1 MRACNSRSN
10 FAPIV
15 ELYSPNTLTSIRF
28 TMNIKENRQLPFLDV
43 VTKKADNTNGYIKKN
58 INARLYKIPCS
69 CEKVYIGEIGR
80 TINVR
85 MKKNRV
91 GLVKAQHPTAQT
103 IPGLYCQ
110 TGNASQHLLHSDSD
124 IRLDAQGAFTR
135 DIRLFTQNEVHSTSS
150 PAKERPTFHA
160 KRVPLHHPP
169 VKGRPTFH
177 AKRGPPHLP
186 PAQRLINMT
195 FHVKRDPPH
204 FPPCLGM
211 YDNFPCEARFE
222 AVDRDLHPPLC
233 GSTIPPQPLRP
244 APQPRPT
251 ARPRPSPL
259 QTPSTIDYIRMHEA
273 SPLTPPPS
281 LQRGSIR
288 SRASGPSV
296 FLFQSEP
303 LKNHDP
309 FQSIERPTFVFDN
322 AKMIAESIQMTPYSS
337 QNHVDSRLIR
347 QFKSPSKEPAWL
359 RYDISASIDNSRDKL
374 NDEEVN
380 RSYDSYETVQRNHVR
395 PYTRNESRGFSD
407 SFNMTNSSNSTNQM
421 IMESIYGPQTISKM
435 LQNSEELNDNLNRK
449 NNDMQ
454 NIEMTPFKS
463 TPDHQEDIDS
473 YIFHSDLSKSHNL
486 QRVSQYIQSL
496 PDLPV
501 YESMNECQTR
511 SNRESILFASTIQE
525 PIVDE
530 TKIASESILS
540 PIPPPPAPPD
550 PSQNITK
557 KSNPTTGERIFS
569 ALRSVTSQSYIDAS
583 EFYNSVLS
591 SAQQVQ
597 QFAFPSTSPPTFI
610 NDSTEEHLQEAEYLQ
625 DMREIYAET
634 DSDLSGL
641 DVSRR
646 SSDLYSPELNLEA
659 HRTAQEVYNSLQDP
673 PSSPLLLKDHNHESY
688 LSDPSFTRT
697 SEDIFNSLEQR
708 RKSIERLNG
717 IHEYVELDATDLSRR
732 RSSQELY
739 VALEEVQLKRRLS
752 QAIIHFLQKHYKSLH
767 KHLEESFLGYAI
779 NDHNNARSG
788 NRRSSLGPEPEPP
801 PDESTLKRAI
811 SCESVCSDTS
821 VNLNDLEEAP
831 IVGHICVG
839 LEYERWGGR
848 GNDCEGDL
856 AVSVLEARDLIAADG
871 SPAQDTFVRVCL
883 LPDRQ
888 THVQTRIYR
897 GSPSPSYQE
906 KFLFPLD
913 EGPTGKTLLVEVFS
927 DESNING
934 GASLIGEANLKLGP
948 AARPPATTWLALSG
962 SALPIPHLGELMFS
976 LSYLPTA
983 ERLTLVVV
991 KARNLHGANSS
1002 SGDFFVK
1009 VYLLQQGKKMHK
1021 KRTSVKKGEK
1031 SPIFNEAIIF
1041 NVPAHTL
1048 QTIQLRLTVA
1058 EINGDQGTNPKTYSV
1073 GHIIIGSTSMGKA
1086 LAHWRQMLMALRR
1099 PIAMWHPLRK

>member
-1 MRACNSRSN
+1 MSWVFTGLAVALIIVISASVTLVLCKRYCTGWQFSTRN
-10 FAPIV
+10 FWSVCEEWRQRLSWLWAPR
-15 ELYSPNTLTSIRF
+15 E
-28 TMNIKENRQLPFLDV
+28 
-43 VTKKADNTNGYIKKN
+43 
-58 INARLYKIPCS
+58 
-69 CEKVYIGEIGR
+69 EK
-80 TINVR
+80 
-85 MKKNRV
+85 V

-124 IRLDAQGAFTR
+124 IRLDAQGAFT
-135 DIRLFTQNEVHSTSS
+135 
-150 PAKERPTFHA
+150 
-160 KRVPLHHPP
+160 
-169 VKGRPTFH
+169 
-177 AKRGPPHLP
+177 
-186 PAQRLINMT
+186 
-195 FHVKRDPPH
+195 
-204 FPPCLGM
+204 
-211 YDNFPCEARFE
+211 
-222 AVDRDLHPPLC
+222 RDLHPPLC

-752 QAIIHFLQKHYKSLH
+752 QS
-767 KHLEESFLGYAI
+767 LEESFLGYAI

>member
-1 MRACNSRSN
+1 MSWVFTGLGVALIIVISASVTLVLCKRYCTGWQFSTRN
-10 FAPIV
+10 FWSVCEEWRQRLSWLWAPR
-15 ELYSPNTLTSIRF
+15 E
-28 TMNIKENRQLPFLDV
+28 
-43 VTKKADNTNGYIKKN
+43 
-58 INARLYKIPCS
+58 
-69 CEKVYIGEIGR
+69 EK
-80 TINVR
+80 
-85 MKKNRV
+85 V

-124 IRLDAQGAFTR
+124 IRLDAQGAFT
-135 DIRLFTQNEVHSTSS
+135 
-150 PAKERPTFHA
+150 
-160 KRVPLHHPP
+160 
-169 VKGRPTFH
+169 
-177 AKRGPPHLP
+177 
-186 PAQRLINMT
+186 
-195 FHVKRDPPH
+195 
-204 FPPCLGM
+204 
-211 YDNFPCEARFE
+211 RFE

-288 SRASGPSV
+288 SRAPGPSV

-322 AKMIAESIQMTPYSS
+322 AKMIAENIQMTPYSS

-374 NDEEVN
+374 NDEDIN

-407 SFNMTNSSNSTNQM
+407 SFNMTNSSNSANQM

-435 LQNSEELNDNLNRK
+435 LQNSEELNGDLNRK

-463 TPDHQEDIDS
+463 TSDHQEDIDS

-501 YESMNECQTR
+501 YESMNDCQTR

-525 PIVDE
+525 PIMDE
-530 TKIASESILS
+530 TKIANESILS

-557 KSNPTTGERIFS
+557 KSSPTTGERIFS

-597 QFAFPSTSPPTFI
+597 QFAFPSTSPPTFM

-717 IHEYVELDATDLSRR
+717 IHEYVELDATDLTRR

-752 QAIIHFLQKHYKSLH
+752 QS
-767 KHLEESFLGYAI
+767 LEESYLGYAI

-801 PDESTLKRAI
+801 PDESNLKRAI

-821 VNLNDLEEAP
+821 VNLIDLEEAP

-856 AVSVLEARDLIAADG
+856 AVSVLEARDLVAADG

-927 DESNING
+927 DESNITG

-991 KARNLHGANSS
+991 KARNLHGINLS

-1021 KRTSVKKGEK
+1021 KRTSIKKGEK

-1058 EINGDQGTNPKTYSV
+1058 EMNGDQGTNPKTYSV
-1073 GHIIIGSTSMGKA
+1073 GHIIIGSTSTGKA
-1086 LAHWRQMLMALRR
+1086 LAHWRQMLIALRR

>member
-1 MRACNSRSN
+1 METEA
-10 FAPIV
+10 
-15 ELYSPNTLTSIRF
+15 
-28 TMNIKENRQLPFLDV
+28 FLALG
-43 VTKKADNTNGYIKKN
+43 TT
-58 INARLYKIPCS
+58 
-69 CEKVYIGEIGR
+69 GR
-80 TINVR
+80 
-85 MKKNRV
+85 K

-124 IRLDAQGAFTR
+124 IRLDAQGAFT
-135 DIRLFTQNEVHSTSS
+135 
-150 PAKERPTFHA
+150 
-160 KRVPLHHPP
+160 
-169 VKGRPTFH
+169 
-177 AKRGPPHLP
+177 
-186 PAQRLINMT
+186 
-195 FHVKRDPPH
+195 
-204 FPPCLGM
+204 
-211 YDNFPCEARFE
+211 RFE

-752 QAIIHFLQKHYKSLH
+752 QS
-767 KHLEESFLGYAI
+767 LEESFLGYAI

>member
-1 MRACNSRSN
+1 MSWVFTGLAVALIIVISASVTLVLCKRYCTGWQFSTRN
-10 FAPIV
+10 FWSVCEEWRQRLSWLWAPR
-15 ELYSPNTLTSIRF
+15 E
-28 TMNIKENRQLPFLDV
+28 
-43 VTKKADNTNGYIKKN
+43 
-58 INARLYKIPCS
+58 
-69 CEKVYIGEIGR
+69 EK
-80 TINVR
+80 
-85 MKKNRV
+85 V

-124 IRLDAQGAFTR
+124 IRLDAQGAFT
-135 DIRLFTQNEVHSTSS
+135 
-150 PAKERPTFHA
+150 
-160 KRVPLHHPP
+160 
-169 VKGRPTFH
+169 
-177 AKRGPPHLP
+177 
-186 PAQRLINMT
+186 
-195 FHVKRDPPH
+195 
-204 FPPCLGM
+204 
-211 YDNFPCEARFE
+211 RFE

-752 QAIIHFLQKHYKSLH
+752 QS
-767 KHLEESFLGYAI
+767 LEESFLGYAI

>member
-1 MRACNSRSN
+1 MSWVFTGLAVALIIVISASITLVLCKRYCTGWQFSTRN
-10 FAPIV
+10 FWSVCEEWRQRLSWLWAPR
-15 ELYSPNTLTSIRF
+15 E
-28 TMNIKENRQLPFLDV
+28 
-43 VTKKADNTNGYIKKN
+43 
-58 INARLYKIPCS
+58 
-69 CEKVYIGEIGR
+69 EK
-80 TINVR
+80 
-85 MKKNRV
+85 V

-124 IRLDAQGAFTR
+124 IRLDAQGAFT
-135 DIRLFTQNEVHSTSS
+135 
-150 PAKERPTFHA
+150 
-160 KRVPLHHPP
+160 
-169 VKGRPTFH
+169 
-177 AKRGPPHLP
+177 
-186 PAQRLINMT
+186 
-195 FHVKRDPPH
+195 
-204 FPPCLGM
+204 
-211 YDNFPCEARFE
+211 RFE

-281 LQRGSIR
+281 LQRGSIQ

-337 QNHVDSRLIR
+337 QNHVNSRLIR

-374 NDEEVN
+374 NDEEVIN
-380 RSYDSYETVQRNHVR
+380 RSYDSYETIQRNHVR

-407 SFNMTNSSNSTNQM
+407 SFNITNSSNSANQM

-435 LQNSEELNDNLNRK
+435 LQNSEELNGDLNRK

-463 TPDHQEDIDS
+463 TSDHQEDIDS

-501 YESMNECQTR
+501 YETMNECQTR

-557 KSNPTTGERIFS
+557 KSSPTTGERIFS

-597 QFAFPSTSPPTFI
+597 QFAFPSTSPPTFM

-752 QAIIHFLQKHYKSLH
+752 QS
-767 KHLEESFLGYAI
+767 LEESYLGYAI

-856 AVSVLEARDLIAADG
+856 AVSVLEARDLVAADG

-913 EGPTGKTLLVEVFS
+913 EGPIGKTLLVEVFS
-927 DESNING
+927 DESNISG

-962 SALPIPHLGELMFS
+962 SVLPTPHLGELMFS

-991 KARNLHGANSS
+991 KARNLHGTNSS

-1058 EINGDQGTNPKTYSV
+1058 EMNGEQGTNPKTYSV

-1086 LAHWRQMLMALRR
+1086 LVHWRQMLMALRR